1 MKVVLGICGR
11 EDSFSAMEEAL
22 QRAKRTGDDVTI
34 AILEDAQSRV
44 SESEVRDRVEQ
55 ALANFDIEASVRTV
69 EGHPG
74 SRLLELADR
83 EGADHIVL
91 GVGERSPL
99 GKVQLD
105 SAAEFVI
112 LNAKKP
118 VTLVR

>member
-1 MKVVLGICGR
+1 MKVVLGIGGS

-22 QRAKRTGDDVTI
+22 QRAKRTGDDLTI
-34 AILEDAQSRV
+34 AILED
-44 SESEVRDRVEQ
+44 SESGLSPSEVREKVEE
-55 ALANFDIEASVRTV
+55 ALANFEVEASVRVV

-83 EGADHIVL
+83 VGADHIVL

-105 SAAEFVI
+105 SCAEFVI

>member
-1 MKVVLGICGR
+1 MKVVLGIGGS
-11 EDSFSAMEEAL
+11 EDSFSALEEAL
-22 QRAKRTGDDVTI
+22 QRAKRTGDDLTI
-34 AILEDAQSRV
+34 AILEGSESRV
-44 SESEVRDRVEQ
+44 SPSEVRDRVDE
-55 ALANFDIEASVRTV
+55 ALASFEVEASIRIV

-74 SRLLELADR
+74 SQLLELAER

-105 SAAEFVI
+105 SVAEFVI